1 LVQRKYL
8 IRIEKSPFS
17 QLRKGKVRLTLLQPA
32 TENSKEGNTKQRTKD
47 QETKNKIKHES
58 GMNKSAS
65 LTPIWGPINS
75 SMYDSDFSI
84 TTFPLTSSAPYSG

>member
-32 TENSKEGNTKQRTKD
+32 TENSKEGKTKQGKKD
-47 QETKNKIKHES
+47 EETKNKIKHES
-58 GMNKSAS
+58 SINNSSS
-65 LTPIWGPINS
+65 LTPVWGPSAEACMIV
-75 SMYDSDFSI
+75 
-84 TTFPLTSSAPYSG
+84 TSLS